1 MIDTKKCER
10 FVKKVEEVLSISL
23 ADYGIINTIENLY
36 IKDNGNNIKLCFKRN
51 DLEELF
57 VSFTFKDTD
66 YLTINVYNKS
76 NTFYDFIE
84 YSNFLFNKKQK
95 EVICDYLINNI
106 KIYFEKQIEL
116 ENERQD
122 DIDTISNIFANS
134 HIDKTLSEILK
145 DLPNFRKMRTEV
157 VTYKRELQK
166 TDFGNPFQKQSK
178 LFIDTVKGKVNVL
191 TFNIKVDDFINYT
204 LCEILSYKNNNQL
217 LIKVVGG
224 YVHELKIQYDYLYD
238 LNKEQDIIKHNLEQ
252 MLVNI
257 LLTFID
263 KYSRNSENIPINNN
277 IQISKQK
284 EKTETNVFVYEITT
298 DPGFKNIINRSVSVN
313 KSNKEEENKEMSILE
328 KDSTNIDCI
337 LHLLNKSGVKVM
349 LANLIDRYDIFKERE
364 IKLHHIKKKL
374 NTINLNP
381 IDDDVSKLL
390 VTKIKDSDIVDCIAI
405 KIKGD
410 DFDFDVGELIFYE
423 DLDNLI
429 IKFLGGYVKSK
440 DVSYKYLH
448 QLDNINKLPQI
459 AESLISTLDTIVS
472 VFCRQYRNNKQH
484 NTMMNITMLEKQNND
499 VNEKLVHNVEI
510 GLNVSKE
517 DGGIP
522 FDFADRF
529 KNSVPID
536 NIKDFHLLTEI
547 QKDEILKKIGSKVCK
562 LVRKEII
569 KNERIEK
576 SKIPFD

>member
-1 MIDTKKCER
+1 MIDTKKFER

-76 NTFYDFIE
+76 NTFYNFIE
-84 YSNFLFNKKQK
+84 YNNFLLNKKQK
-95 EVICDYLINNI
+95 EVVCGYLINNI

-134 HIDKTLSEILK
+134 HIDKTLSGILK

-263 KYSRNSENIPINNN
+263 KYSRNLEHIPINN
-277 IQISKQK
+277 
-284 EKTETNVFVYEITT
+284 
-298 DPGFKNIINRSVSVN
+298 
-313 KSNKEEENKEMSILE
+313 
-328 KDSTNIDCI
+328 
-337 LHLLNKSGVKVM
+337 
-349 LANLIDRYDIFKERE
+349 LI
-364 IKLHHIKKKL
+364 
-374 NTINLNP
+374 
-381 IDDDVSKLL
+381 
-390 VTKIKDSDIVDCIAI
+390 
-405 KIKGD
+405 
-410 DFDFDVGELIFYE
+410 
-423 DLDNLI
+423 
-429 IKFLGGYVKSK
+429 
-440 DVSYKYLH
+440 
-448 QLDNINKLPQI
+448 
-459 AESLISTLDTIVS
+459 
-472 VFCRQYRNNKQH
+472 
-484 NTMMNITMLEKQNND
+484 
-499 VNEKLVHNVEI
+499 
-510 GLNVSKE
+510 
-517 DGGIP
+517 
-522 FDFADRF
+522 
-529 KNSVPID
+529 
-536 NIKDFHLLTEI
+536 
-547 QKDEILKKIGSKVCK
+547 
-562 LVRKEII
+562 
-569 KNERIEK
+569 
-576 SKIPFD
+576 

>member
-1 MIDTKKCER
+1 MIDTKKFER

-76 NTFYDFIE
+76 NTFYNFIE
-84 YSNFLFNKKQK
+84 YNNFLFNKKQK
-95 EVICDYLINNI
+95 EVVCGYLINNI

-134 HIDKTLSEILK
+134 HIDKTLSGILK

-191 TFNIKVDDFINYT
+191 TFSIKVDDFINYT
-204 LCEILSYKNNNQL
+204 LCEILPYKNNNQL

-263 KYSRNSENIPINNN
+263 KYSRNSEHIPINNN

-284 EKTETNVFVYEITT
+284 EKTETIVFVYEIAT

-313 KSNKEEENKEMSILE
+313 KSNKEEENKKMSILE

-390 VTKIKDSDIVDCIAI
+390 VTKIKDSDMVDCIAI

-410 DFDFDVGELIFYE
+410 NFDFDIGELIFYE

-429 IKFLGGYVKSK
+429 IKFLDGYVKSK

-499 VNEKLVHNVEI
+499 VNEKLAHNVEI

-529 KNSVPID
+529 KNSVLID